1 MGVQLSQNMSDLW
14 IVDRICANL
23 QFLLGMV
30 SKNAEGMVKS
40 GLWIL
45 LLLKQ
50 NKNSW
55 QQSLQNIQRKTS

>member
-1 MGVQLSQNMSDLW
+1 MSDLW
-14 IVDRICANL
+14 IVDRICVNL
-23 QFLLGMV
+23 QFLLGAV
-30 SKNAEGMVKS
+30 SKNARGVVKP

-55 QQSLQNIQRKTS
+55 RQSLQNIQRKTN